1 MVTEPGRALN
11 PFMAAP
17 SGAREDAMRFLLQT
31 GADAGVKMIATKPG
45 GDGERLLGQAWP
57 FPSPFRVTV
66 QTVALSEGLD
76 RVEARALD
84 HSAFGAAHPDR
95 QPDADA

>member
-1 MVTEPGRALN
+1 
-11 PFMAAP
+11 MAAP